1 MLRVTLSKILIFR
14 FHPELELA
22 DNFGF
27 VEKCGSDSYFIVW
40 FVTNIPWHVRW
51 KYGRASQMS
60 KGSSVTFGPDTGLR
74 PNVLTFSKTMDGIF
88 H

>member
-1 MLRVTLSKILIFR
+1 MSTRTTRKGDFGDIHCQIVLRATLSKILIFR

-40 FVTNIPWHVRW
+40 FVNNIP
-51 KYGRASQMS
+51 
-60 KGSSVTFGPDTGLR
+60 
-74 PNVLTFSKTMDGIF
+74 
-88 H
+88 